1 MGFKITSTI
10 SLLLFI
16 FSLLLM
22 NSCSEYEKEKNGQ
35 IRDSLL
41 KNKIKQDSILKNSN
55 GNVGKSMRDKFEF
68 VGDSVLLPEFD
79 IELKLSDSAEKK
91 LKLEQE
97 SVIVQAYFSGVPK
110 DKTMKEYIE
119 WGEISIGS
127 FRVEL
132 FEERIAIFENVKIS
146 KKDYDLLSDKNFQVL
161 INVFT
166 GRRKSEDNLLST
178 GIIQDGIDVIKAK
191 RHIINGKLI
200 YGD

>member
-16 FSLLLM
+16 FSMLLM

-41 KNKIKQDSILKNSN
+41 NNKIKQDSILKNSN

-132 FEERIAIFENVKIS
+132 FEERIAIFENVK
-146 KKDYDLLSDKNFQVL
+146 K
-161 INVFT
+161 
-166 GRRKSEDNLLST
+166 
-178 GIIQDGIDVIKAK
+178 
-191 RHIINGKLI
+191 
-200 YGD
+200 